1 MVILSLPYSKNIL
14 KAREKM
20 QMKKEHSLTY
30 IKSVKNLK
38 GYHFK
43 SMTLQKKSLLNYVTL
58 KPHTQ
63 KFKNLQKV
71 NLKRASLLL
80 NI

>member
-43 SMTLQKKSLLNYVTL
+43 SMTLQKKKLIKLCYSETSYT
-58 KPHTQ
+58 K
-63 KFKNLQKV
+63 
-71 NLKRASLLL
+71 
-80 NI
+80 I

>member
-1 MVILSLPYSKNIL
+1 
-14 KAREKM
+14 M

-43 SMTLQKKSLLNYVTL
+43 SMTLPKKSLLNYVTL
-58 KPHTQ
+58 ETSYTK
-63 KFKNLQKV
+63 
-71 NLKRASLLL
+71 
-80 NI
+80 I